1 MNNVTRAAIKADSAI
16 PSDRKSAAIN
26 FLMGKA
32 DMPLPR
38 LLVSQAEAARMI
50 GVSRVT
56 IYRLTV
62 DGKLHPVSVRGA
74 RRYRVAELA
83 KLAEG
88 KR

>member
-1 MNNVTRAAIKADSAI
+1 MNSVTRAAIKADPAI
-16 PSDRKSAAIN
+16 PSDRKSAAIQ
-26 FLMGKA
+26 FLMGQT

-38 LLVSQAEAARMI
+38 LLVSQAEAARMM

-74 RRYRVAELA
+74 RRYRVDELRA
-83 KLAEG
+83 LVEG
-88 KR
+88 K